1 MRRIVSALGS
11 PMAIGN
17 HVDRFDVRWFGRW
30 DLHAALAHGRAGGIA
45 LHHFR
50 WDLRRLGLGRL
61 DSACHMLSADRE
73 ALTAFGARFG
83 LSATSLEA
91 PRPYRP
97 DIWHFDLYG
106 ATLERL
112 TDAYPLPTAVVDDR
126 GEMTMTMEER
136 WSSAD

>member
-1 MRRIVSALGS
+1 MD
-11 PMAIGN
+11 GN
-17 HVDRFDVRWFGRW
+17 HHRWFDVRWFGRW
-30 DLHAALAHGRAGGIA
+30 ELQAAFVHGRAGGIA

-61 DSACHMLSADRE
+61 DPACHMLSVDRD
-73 ALTAFGARFG
+73 ALTAYAARFG
-83 LSATSLEA
+83 LAASSLQA

-112 TDAYPLPTAVVDDR
+112 ADAHPPPAGLADD
-126 GEMTMTMEER
+126 
-136 WSSAD
+136 